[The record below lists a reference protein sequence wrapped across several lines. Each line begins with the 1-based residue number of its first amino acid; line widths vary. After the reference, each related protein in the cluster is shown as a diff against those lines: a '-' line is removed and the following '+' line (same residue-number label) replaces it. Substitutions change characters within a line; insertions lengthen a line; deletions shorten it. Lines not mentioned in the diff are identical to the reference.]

1 MRKRCIA
8 LVLCL
13 LTLAALAGCGEG
25 SAKTVTSNGVECYR
39 VDGVCYPA
47 VFGEPQL
54 TGEEITALLDGG
66 DTAEMAATVNTV
78 PDALRLL
85 KARQQDSEDIDSQD
99 AETTLLRGSSQPR
112 GWVEALLYLLAGDYE
127 ESGRIDLYSS
137 SNYGAYAAIAQD
149 GLYYAFDPFEIRG
162 DCWLVLSGEN
172 YVNADAQKLAD
183 MLRTACGFSTSAYT
197 ANAYPVLSKEE
208 QEQRKAFEQRE
219 YTDEEIQALADA
231 GISFAEACEKI
242 STVADAAQF
251 LEARGYSFAPDDAG
265 TGAELRYQLNN
276 GGCVGTSALFGALL
290 NGDYDEVGYV
300 YVFWLE
306 SEHVF
311 NYVKQ
316 DGVYYACDFIYGPVT
331 QSGTDAR
338 RSYIRYSGESLSGLF
353 DAYAQQEGSDIGNAV
368 AIMYTTAYC
377 GDPTMPTVGLRD
389 SADGHQSTIHLSKAE
404 KDTQQ
409 ILLLRDGYTFT
420 FTSCEVECYST
431 DGVCY
436 PAVFGEPQ
444 LTEEEITALLD
455 SGDTAEMAVTVST
468 VPDALRLLKARQQ
481 DSEDI
486 DSQDAET
493 TLLRGSSQPRGWVEA
508 LLYLLAGDYEE
519 SGRIDLYSSS
529 NYGAYAAIAQD
540 GLYYAF
546 DPFEIRGDC
555 WLVLSGENYVN
566 ADAQKL
572 ADMLRTACGFS
583 TSAYTANAYPVL
595 SKED

>member
-1 MRKRCIA
+1 MRTKKHRPRRCFLLAMPYSVCYDGKNTKKGENIMRKRCIA

-13 LTLAALAGCGEG
+13 LTLLTLAGCGES

-47 VFGEPQL
+47 VFGKPQL

-66 DTAEMAATVNTV
+66 DTAEMAATVSTV

-99 AETTLLRGSSQPR
+99 VETTLLRGSSQPR
-112 GWVEALLYLLAGDYE
+112 GWVDALLYLLAGDYE
-127 ESGRIDLYSS
+127 ESGRIDLHSS
-137 SNYGAYAAIAQD
+137 SNYSAYAAIAQD

-162 DCWLVLSGEN
+162 DCWLVLSGKN

-183 MLRTACGFSTSAYT
+183 TLRTVCGFSTSAYT

-265 TGAELRYQLNN
+265 IGAALRYQLNS
-276 GGCVGTSALFGALL
+276 GACVGTSALFGALL

-338 RSYIRYSGESLSGLF
+338 RSSIRYSGESLSGLF

-377 GDPTMPTVGLRD
+377 GDPTMPAIWLRD

-420 FTSCEVECYST
+420 F
-431 DGVCY
+431 
-436 PAVFGEPQ
+436 
-444 LTEEEITALLD
+444 
-455 SGDTAEMAVTVST
+455 
-468 VPDALRLLKARQQ
+468 
-481 DSEDI
+481 
-486 DSQDAET
+486 
-493 TLLRGSSQPRGWVEA
+493 
-508 LLYLLAGDYEE
+508 
-519 SGRIDLYSSS
+519 
-529 NYGAYAAIAQD
+529 
-540 GLYYAF
+540 
-546 DPFEIRGDC
+546 
-555 WLVLSGENYVN
+555 
-566 ADAQKL
+566 
-572 ADMLRTACGFS
+572 
-583 TSAYTANAYPVL
+583 
-595 SKED
+595 